1 MKKLMSLIVIMTMVL
16 TLGACSKSS
25 KTYQLESL
33 TESVVKDLVFED
45 TLSKVDSELLT
56 VVYGLDAESIEESIL
71 YKGSGATAEEFVLL
85 KLNSEEKAKAAYTVL
100 EQYIVSQKEAFSSYV
115 PEEVHRL
122 EKAYLKQNGVY
133 VFFCVAED
141 VEPFKTLVE

>member
-1 MKKLMSLIVIMTMVL
+1 MKKIMSLIVIMTMVL
-16 TLGACSKSS
+16 VLGACSESS

-33 TESVVKDLVFED
+33 SESVVKELVFED

-56 VVYGLDAESIEESIL
+56 VVYGLDAAGIEESIL

-85 KLNSEEKAKAAYTVL
+85 KFNSEETAKSAYSVL
-100 EQYIVSQKEAFSSYV
+100 EQYIVSQKDAFSSYV

-133 VFFCVAED
+133 VFLCVAGD
-141 VEPFKTLVE
+141 IEPFKTLVE